1 MIFEVALIIA
11 NILSFLGNTTF
22 TLSSI
27 FKKKNWILLLQ
38 SIAHIL
44 SSIAEIINKAY
55 SGLVQ
60 EIASLLRDLVLV
72 FVNKDNKLLKII
84 ITLIFVVIGSV
95 IGTVLNF
102 KLNQNNWYDYLPILA
117 TISYTIFLII
127 SEYSKKYQEVFIKV
141 GLIFNSIGWIIYTLF
156 YKLYPPT
163 IFNSITIIS
172 SLVTI
177 VLFFK
182 KKPDN
187 KDNEEENNSHESI
200 DNE

>member
-1 MIFEVALIIA
+1 MIFEFALIIA

-84 ITLIFVVIGSV
+84 ITIIFVVIGSV

-187 KDNEEENNSHESI
+187 KDNEDENNSHESI

>member
-84 ITLIFVVIGSV
+84 ITLLFVVIGSV

-187 KDNEEENNSHESI
+187 KDNE
-200 DNE
+200 

>member
-1 MIFEVALIIA
+1 
-11 NILSFLGNTTF
+11 
-22 TLSSI
+22 
-27 FKKKNWILLLQ
+27 
-38 SIAHIL
+38 
-44 SSIAEIINKAY
+44 
-55 SGLVQ
+55 
-60 EIASLLRDLVLV
+60 
-72 FVNKDNKLLKII
+72 
-84 ITLIFVVIGSV
+84 
-95 IGTVLNF
+95 VLNF

-187 KDNEEENNSHESI
+187 KDNE
-200 DNE
+200 

>member
-72 FVNKDNKLLKII
+72 FVNRDNKLLKII

-182 KKPDN
+182 KKPNN

>member
-84 ITLIFVVIGSV
+84 ITLIFVVIGSI

-172 SLVTI
+172 SLLTI

-187 KDNEEENNSHESI
+187 KDKEENNSQESR

>member
-84 ITLIFVVIGSV
+84 ITLIFVVIGSI

-187 KDNEEENNSHESI
+187 KDNEDENNSHESR